1 MVISGALG
9 TDERRRNPLLHHKVR
24 DFDTPAAAT
33 LLGKSVFPE
42 LHPAFLGVH
51 EGAMG
56 LEHVRDYVAMSDC
69 PILLGALIT
78 DLNLGI
84 YTARL
89 ERRCAIYAAKDRV
102 TDAFQMSGMKIATAA
117 RLGMNPIVVL
127 LDNDGYGTERP
138 LLDGAFNDLLRWR
151 YADIPN
157 ILGCVSVSWSTE
169 REMEDALAKA
179 PANTLSWLMI
189 HVVLD
194 RDDHSRALRRLTA
207 APGERARSTAAA
219 SK

>member
-9 TDERRRNPLLHHKVR
+9 TYERRRNRLLHHKVR

-56 LEHVRDYVAMSDC
+56 LEHVCDYVEMSDC

-89 ERRCAIYAAKDRV
+89 ERRCAIYTAKDRV

-117 RLGMNPIVVL
+117 RLGMNPIVV
-127 LDNDGYGTERP
+127 
-138 LLDGAFNDLLRWR
+138 
-151 YADIPN
+151 
-157 ILGCVSVSWSTE
+157 SSTTT
-169 REMEDALAKA
+169 ATA
-179 PANTLSWLMI
+179 PS
-189 HVVLD
+189 
-194 RDDHSRALRRLTA
+194 
-207 APGERARSTAAA
+207 APCWMARSTICSAGVMPTSRTSSAA
-219 SK
+219 SRYQGRPSARWRMRWPKPRQYG

>member
-1 MVISGALG
+1 
-9 TDERRRNPLLHHKVR
+9 
-24 DFDTPAAAT
+24 
-33 LLGKSVFPE
+33 
-42 LHPAFLGVH
+42 
-51 EGAMG
+51 MG

-138 LLDGAFNDLLRWR
+138 LLDGAFNDLLRWALCR
-151 YADIPN
+151 HPEHPRPRLGIMVDRARDG
-157 ILGCVSVSWSTE
+157 GCVGRS
-169 REMEDALAKA
+169 
-179 PANTLSWLMI
+179 
-189 HVVLD
+189 
-194 RDDHSRALRRLTA
+194 
-207 APGERARSTAAA
+207 PG
-219 SK
+219 